1 MKGRRVDRN
10 TLKTQNLDRLV
21 HFGVDKIS
29 GPRVSLHSK
38 WLEQNM
44 DRGNLCYNAS

>member
-1 MKGRRVDRN
+1 MKGRRVDGN
-10 TLKTQNLDRLV
+10 TLKTRNPDRLV
-21 HFGVDKIS
+21 NFGVDKIS
-29 GPRVSLHSK
+29 CPGVSLCSK